1 MSDFLMNM
9 FNEFDIVAVKIVL
22 SIRSWIICQEYP

>member
-22 SIRSWIICQEYP
+22 SIRSWIIC